1 MAGPL
6 SSFDAGLQFSGDA
19 RFLVYSTTSAQVAFD
34 TNGIADVYLY
44 DFVTRSNFL
53 VSQGNPPGAASGP
66 SDSPAISNDGRFVA
80 YRSTATNLVAGAT
93 NGLPNVFLY
102 DRQTGTT
109 TLLSVNASG
118 MAGNNRSFAPQ
129 FSGDGQ
135 TVVFQSWASDLIPQ
149 DFNQVNDLVA
159 IKIATSN
166 PTPVFV
172 GQMVFAPATLQS
184 PTLTWPAVNGKT
196 YQVLF
201 KNSPTDAVWQTL
213 SGNTWVSGNRG
224 YATDLAP
231 NASLRLYRVVA
242 F

>member
-1 MAGPL
+1 
-6 SSFDAGLQFSGDA
+6 LQFSGDA
-19 RFLVYSTTSAQVAFD
+19 RFLVYSTTNAQLALD
-34 TNGIADVYLY
+34 TNGITDVYLY
-44 DFVTRSNFL
+44 DFVTRSNLL

-102 DRQTGTT
+102 DRQTDTT
-109 TLLSVNASG
+109 TLLSFNASG

-135 TVVFQSWASDLIPQ
+135 TVVFQSWASDLIAQ
-149 DFNQVNDLVA
+149 DYNQANDLVA
-159 IKIATSN
+159 VKIATSN
-166 PTPVFV
+166 PTRVFA

-184 PTLTWPAVNGKT
+184 PTLTWPAANGKT
-196 YQVLF
+196 YQVQF
-201 KNSPTDAVWQTL
+201 KNSLTDATWQTL
-213 SGNTWVSGNRG
+213 SGNTWVSGNQG

-231 NASLRLYRVVA
+231 NIGQRFYRVVA